1 MADRRRA
8 RLTVL
13 LLLLAGCT
21 APPRRVDGRVVDHA
35 SGRPVAG
42 AVVTMTGRGWGVS
55 DGQLVWDRDFAVYAL
70 SDGGGR
76 FRARVRGGS
85 VRVAAEAD
93 GYVRYGGWLDGDRAE
108 LRLQPR
114 RATSPDLVHGFLE
127 VGVRGGVPYG
137 WVLAEARATT
147 VRDSADLFPQVGP
160 ADSDAEL
167 ALLAPGGVA
176 FVSSDAFG
184 PVDDPL
190 VYVDEAPP
198 RGYAPARRVRPGE
211 LGVFFVRARDGR
223 LAKLAA
229 NPVILGSTREAVAG
243 TRGFRFE
250 YVYNPSAGT
259 DLAYRPPE

>member
-1 MADRRRA
+1 MP
-8 RLTVL
+8 
-13 LLLLAGCT
+13 AG
-21 APPRRVDGRVVDHA
+21 A
-35 SGRPVAG
+35 SGRAC
-42 AVVTMTGRGWGVS
+42 
-55 DGQLVWDRDFAVYAL
+55 
-70 SDGGGR
+70 
-76 FRARVRGGS
+76 
-85 VRVAAEAD
+85 AAEAD
-93 GYVRYGGWLDGDRAE
+93 GYVRYGGWLGEDRE

-147 VRDSADLFPQVGP
+147 VRDSADLFPQMGP

-167 ALLAPGGVA
+167 ALLAPGGIA
-176 FVSSDAFG
+176 FVSAVVFG
-184 PVDDPL
+184 LVDDPL

-211 LGVFFVRARDGR
+211 AGVFFVRARDGR

-259 DLAYRPPE
+259 DLAYRPPV